1 MRTPRFVVFAL
12 AITLGSSQE
21 SRAFAGD
28 DPLPPH
34 FAEETAN
41 AGIDA
46 VYSGDWQY
54 MVGGGAAA
62 FDCAHDGRASVLIAG
77 GEKPAKFFR
86 NVSKVGGPL
95 NFKQETSGL
104 ELDRMVGA
112 YPIDIDGDG

>member
-1 MRTPRFVVFAL
+1 MRAPRSVFSAIAIALGCSPGTP
-12 AITLGSSQE
+12 TLGAE
-21 SRAFAGD
+21 

-34 FAEETAN
+34 FVEETAT

-54 MVGGGAAA
+54 MVGGGVAA
-62 FDCAHDGRASVLIAG
+62 FDCSHDGRASVLSAG

-95 NFKQETSGL
+95 KFEEQTSGL
-104 ELDRMVGA
+104 ERDRVVGA
-112 YPIDIDGDG
+112 YPIDID